1 MKIKNKITI
10 VTFVMLSLASFTA
23 TAQTVKYP
31 TWQEIYSPADLEAS
45 GCNQSVMTDMMNA
58 AGQRYMPQMAVANQ
72 ILVKDQ
78 VAKAPEA
85 KSMMNCIDRA
95 MNSIKSITNSI
106 DKLLGIFSGGVNPS
120 AIGDSIAKQ
129 MTNLA
134 CAQADNYVTGKIYN
148 STSGIMGK
156 VNTVTGV
163 ATNGVYVNTG
173 VGAVNVGGGAITPRT
188 NTTATTDAMN
198 RVLK

>member
-1 MKIKNKITI
+1 MNIKNKITI
-10 VTFVMLSLASFTA
+10 ATFVMLSLTSISA

-31 TWQEIYSPADLEAS
+31 TWQEVYSPADLAAG
-45 GCNQSVMTDMMNA
+45 GCNETVMTEMFNA
-58 AGQRYMPQMAVANQ
+58 AAQRYMPQMAVANQ
-72 ILVKDQ
+72 VLVKDQ
-78 VAKAPEA
+78 VGKAPEA

-106 DKLLGIFSGGVNPS
+106 DKLLGIFAGGVNPG
-120 AIGDSIAKQ
+120 AVADSIAKQ

-173 VGAVNVGGGAITPRT
+173 IGSVNVGGGAITPRSGAT
-188 NTTATTDAMN
+188 PTTDAVN